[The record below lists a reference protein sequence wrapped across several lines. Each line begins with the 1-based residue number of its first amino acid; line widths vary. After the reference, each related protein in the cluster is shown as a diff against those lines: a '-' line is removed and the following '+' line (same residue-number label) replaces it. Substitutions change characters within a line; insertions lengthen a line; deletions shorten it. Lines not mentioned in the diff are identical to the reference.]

1 MQFGINTFVWVS
13 PLTTA
18 SIEALAPKVKA
29 LGFDVLELAIE
40 GTDAID
46 VAAARAA
53 LDAAGL
59 GSIVLTAPNPAGSTG
74 TVDVAVNLGI
84 GTSDQSCLATHPVMA
99 APANSLAWLRG
110 KNGPCVASNTY
121 TADPSAR
128 ASFGVFPAEQR
139 KAVHIR
145 ELY

>member
-1 MQFGINTFVWVS
+1 VQAQYWTGKSWLLNGADTCTTIPATSVALSNYLDGKGAAGAWT
-13 PLTTA
+13 TTA
-18 SIEALAPKVKA
+18 SGTTLA
-29 LGFDVLELAIE
+29 G
-40 GTDAID
+40 
-46 VAAARAA
+46 
-53 LDAAGL
+53 GL
-59 GSIVLTAPNPAGSTG
+59 GGIVLTAPNPAGSTG

-84 GTSDQSCLATHPVMA
+84 GTSDQSCLATHPAMV
-99 APANSLAWLRG
+99 APVNSLAWLRG
-110 KNGPCVASNTY
+110 KNGPCAASNTY